1 MTLFPIRAALAVTA
15 AVLTA
20 PVAVAEETVQTPVV
34 LGPVEQWQA
43 DPTVMLE
50 AVDVTLD
57 DFLWLARPVVVF
69 ADTPNDPRFQT
80 QIELLAARMEDLAE
94 RDVVVLTDTDP
105 EAFSSLRE
113 QLRPRGFMLV
123 VLGKD
128 GGVKLRKP
136 VPWDVREL
144 SRSIDKMPLREQEIR
159 DRRALNQ

>member
-1 MTLFPIRAALAVTA
+1 MTLFPTRAVLALTA
-15 AVLTA
+15 AVLTTPFA
-20 PVAVAEETVQTPVV
+20 AADDAVQTPLV

-43 DPTVMLE
+43 DPTVILE

-57 DFLWLARPVVVF
+57 DFRWLARPVVVF